1 VHSGVHI
8 LAWIAGLVLAVFIL
22 RDVFNALMVPGRM
35 RRPLRFVPVYFQATW
50 GMWAALGRRIRN
62 EEDRE
67 RLLSVYGPFAMLCLL
82 ALWAVGLL
90 VAFGLLQ
97 FGVAQGAGATSFLDY
112 FYTSGVRIFTLSAEE
127 AANSPPLSKALVII
141 EAGTGL
147 GFITMVITYLPVLYQ
162 LFSRRETH
170 VILLDERAGAP
181 VSASSL
187 ICNHARRNAMNR
199 LNTLLAAWEQ
209 WSAELLESHV
219 SYPMLSYYRSQHSDQ
234 SWLAAMA
241 VVMDTCALRMAGAG
255 GFDEFQSE
263 RTLAMCTSALRNING
278 ILQIRP
284 LERYNDRLSQSAF
297 HTLTEQLRRSGLPE
311 GEGDVW
317 GRLSR
322 VRNAYEPLL
331 SAMADYFVINL
342 PAWVPTVGIEDPSA
356 WRAQMLVSRRC
367 NCNSLGSAAR

>member
-22 RDVFNALMVPGRM
+22 RDFFNALMVPGRM

-50 GMWAALGRRIRN
+50 GLWAALGRRIRN

-97 FGVAQGAGATSFLDY
+97 FGVAQRTGATSFLDY
-112 FYTSGVRIFTLSAEE
+112 FYTSGLRIFTLSAEE
-127 AANSPPLSKALVII
+127 AANSPPVSKTLVII

-187 ICNHARRNAMNR
+187 ICNHASRNAMDR
-199 LNTLLAAWEQ
+199 LNTLLIAWEQ

-263 RTLAMCTSALRNING
+263 RTLAMCTSALRNINE

-284 LERYNDRLSQSAF
+284 LERYKDRLSQVLF
-297 HTLTEQLRRSGLPE
+297 TP
-311 GEGDVW
+311 
-317 GRLSR
+317 
-322 VRNAYEPLL
+322 
-331 SAMADYFVINL
+331 
-342 PAWVPTVGIEDPSA
+342 
-356 WRAQMLVSRRC
+356 
-367 NCNSLGSAAR
+367 